1 MAASS
6 SSSRSIQV
14 GVREQVDL
22 FNERRWQVTIPCGD
36 ASRSL
41 RWLAFASCLRM
52 ALDAGDTPAKYVPQ
66 TIKKSDGTVLDP
78 ETLIRDIVDDE
89 SEVVVECSR
98 GPRSFI
104 PDKEDGAFNSQ
115 VQLSNSAWGNCE
127 NMDQRT
133 DDVHNI
139 LDLVEWKLYGIEE
152 ASSAKNAI
160 SSHLGLLQSFIIW
173 YSCQGKE
180 LEVKDF
186 GVLNLSQFTQLFQ
199 EAMSDAICVDALEI
213 VFNELLELNGRGGLY
228 QLTVLEFLPAIFFV
242 ASGSSPKNMA
252 LEKRKTIHLEVLSLI
267 ETKLVPVWNEK
278 IVPKICSVQTTSQ
291 KDCMLA
297 IKEFQET
304 MELCLKACLPGHKS
318 NAPVQIPFKV
328 LLPFLKEPN
337 SMGEFPLD
345 LRFGLRE
352 LQEFL
357 LGASYFCHSNSVSP
371 MRISDTAYLK
381 SYLKQVFTK
390 AGVSKPL
397 YTTYDEKKDYLRSI
411 LIHKGDAISVQ
422 NS

>member
-199 EAMSDAICVDALEI
+199 EAMSDAIC
-213 VFNELLELNGRGGLY
+213 
-228 QLTVLEFLPAIFFV
+228 
-242 ASGSSPKNMA
+242 GSSPKNMA

>member
-1 MAASS
+1 
-6 SSSRSIQV
+6 
-14 GVREQVDL
+14 
-22 FNERRWQVTIPCGD
+22 
-36 ASRSL
+36 
-41 RWLAFASCLRM
+41 
-52 ALDAGDTPAKYVPQ
+52 
-66 TIKKSDGTVLDP
+66 
-78 ETLIRDIVDDE
+78 
-89 SEVVVECSR
+89 
-98 GPRSFI
+98 
-104 PDKEDGAFNSQ
+104 
-115 VQLSNSAWGNCE
+115 
-127 NMDQRT
+127 MDQRT

-199 EAMSDAICVDALEI
+199 EAMSDAIC
-213 VFNELLELNGRGGLY
+213 
-228 QLTVLEFLPAIFFV
+228 
-242 ASGSSPKNMA
+242 GSSPKNMA

-328 LLPFLKEPN
+328 LLPFLKKWNVLETHWNFPALALLVINVFGNHKMEPN